1 MRDQRVFDVGC
12 GLLAPNNTCTDFKFQ
27 MEFLDNSLTWSK
39 AMSPS
44 PERVKVVVGWLR
56 EIVVVLADRGD
67 CGDEADVVPLL
78 HPTVAGRR
86 LVISKGVAIIT

>member
-1 MRDQRVFDVGC
+1 
-12 GLLAPNNTCTDFKFQ
+12 
-27 MEFLDNSLTWSK
+27 
-39 AMSPS
+39 MSPR

-56 EIVVVLADRGD
+56 EIVVVLADGGD
-67 CGDEADVVPLL
+67 GGDEADVVPLL